1 MELYICE
8 NKQYLPPTDLEAEI
22 QNLQEELLDERKRH
36 IRTLADFKN
45 YRRRFDHDVNKI
57 AGESKR
63 EIMLALLDIIDD
75 LERALQYAN
84 EADQPS
90 VECLQNIH
98 IKFLKLLETQ
108 GVRPFESIDITFNLN
123 LHEVV
128 SKETY
133 KDSQPGIFADEL
145 RRGYIWNN
153 KLLWRRCNAY
163 RKRRLTV
170 YN

>member
-1 MELYICE
+1 MKKKNE
-8 NKQYLPPTDLEAEI
+8 NIKLSYLL
-22 QNLQEELLDERKRH
+22 
-36 IRTLADFKN
+36 
-45 YRRRFDHDVNKI
+45 
-57 AGESKR
+57 
-63 EIMLALLDIIDD
+63 
-75 LERALQYAN
+75 
-84 EADQPS
+84 S

-108 GVRPFESIDITFNLN
+108 GVRPFDNIDITFNHN

-133 KDSQPGIFADEL
+133 KDSQPGIVADEL

-153 KLLWRRCNAY
+153 ELLWRRFNAY